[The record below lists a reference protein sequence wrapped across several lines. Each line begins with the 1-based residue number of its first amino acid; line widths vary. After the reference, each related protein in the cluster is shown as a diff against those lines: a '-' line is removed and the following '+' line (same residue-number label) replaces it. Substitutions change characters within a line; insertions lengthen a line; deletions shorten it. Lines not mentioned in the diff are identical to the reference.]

1 MVDSD
6 SAGPDM
12 DEVCLADEVGV
23 QYLLVA
29 RGGYWEATSDLR
41 VPRRSVRVKMWCG
54 ALKSRP

>member
-1 MVDSD
+1 MIDSD

-29 RGGYWEATSDLR
+29 RGGYWEATSDL
-41 VPRRSVRVKMWCG
+41 
-54 ALKSRP
+54 